1 MGVSEINDAR
11 RQVLD
16 QSSANKQLRRQVVE
30 LKKATAQNENFEK
43 QNQIF
48 NQRRLKVSTEYSP
61 EEDTAMNLAE
71 EALIESKTLEDSISE
86 HRQAL
91 QEERAE
97 LEAVSERGSLERL
110 NSERLEQ
117 ELKPIVAQVSL
128 LEKEWAK
135 WKRRSKATRSCST
148 RRRSSEEAVSNGSDV
163 CGQEARR
170 HELPYQIAS
179 PVSFATACK
188 RTAWHTSV
196 VRVCRLAEH
205 RDMALSSAG
214 YAVFHQGRRECWWSR
229 QDGLG
234 AQCS

>member
-1 MGVSEINDAR
+1 MSTTGGRTAAVVQEIEKSMVDALRDVDSHVAVLLHQHVSELVSEIHDAR
-11 RQVLD
+11 RQVLE

-110 NSERLEQ
+110 NSERIEQ

-128 LEKEWAK
+128 LEKELGQMEKTVKGNKILLNKAEK
-135 WKRRSKATRSCST
+135 LRRGSIEWK
-148 RRRSSEEAVSNGSDV
+148 
-163 CGQEARR
+163 
-170 HELPYQIAS
+170 
-179 PVSFATACK
+179 
-188 RTAWHTSV
+188 
-196 VRVCRLAEH
+196 
-205 RDMALSSAG
+205 
-214 YAVFHQGRRECWWSR
+214 
-229 QDGLG
+229 
-234 AQCS
+234 